1 MKIDSEHLLGI
12 ARLLALALTIATLV
26 LGILALAV
34 PMHSVKFVLTLA
46 LVVTEV
52 AALVLWTWADQAPTP
67 S

>member
-12 ARLLALALTIATLV
+12 ARLLALALTFATFV

-34 PMHSVKFVLTLA
+34 PMHNVKLVLTFA
-46 LVVTEV
+46 LVVMEI
-52 AALVLWTWADQAPTP
+52 AALALWTWADQEPTP